1 MTLKTFAE
9 LHAEFLKT
17 DNKFK
22 AARTV
27 AEQMAILRELERIV
41 REMELVIS
49 KNEGSV

>member
-17 DNKFK
+17 DNRFR

-27 AEQMAILRELERIV
+27 GEQMAISRELERIV
-41 REMELVIS
+41 REMEVVIR
-49 KNEGSV
+49 NEESV